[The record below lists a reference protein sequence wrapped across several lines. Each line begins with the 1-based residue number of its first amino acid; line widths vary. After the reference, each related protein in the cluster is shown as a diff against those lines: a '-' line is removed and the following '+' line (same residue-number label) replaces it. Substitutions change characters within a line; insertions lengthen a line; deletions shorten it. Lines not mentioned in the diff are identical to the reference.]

1 MQMLLQVLVSGIAM
15 GFIYS
20 LVGYEFTLIW
30 NAASLIN
37 FAHDKFIM
45 ISAYIFAGT
54 FVIGLGTNPIVAVI
68 ITLIIMGVFGALVA
82 VGIFNPLR
90 NMPSDL
96 YAVTGTLLLA
106 RILAELTRLIWGP
119 VPFTIQNFITGVVHI
134 GGIVI
139 PQINIAIIVVSVVFL
154 IFLQLLFK
162 KTKIGKAMRCVSQ
175 DKTASSLMGINVQ
188 RYIIFTIALSTMI
201 CTVIGIL
208 IIPTFMVTTD
218 MGSMIG
224 LKGFAAS
231 VVGGFGI
238 LPGNIVGGMTVGILE
253 NLSILVLPAIYKD
266 VVAFVLLILFL
277 LIRPNGILGKRK
289 D

>member
-1 MQMLLQVLVSGIAM
+1 MQMLLQILVSGIAM

-30 NAASLIN
+30 NAAGLIN

-45 ISAYIFAGT
+45 FGAYIFAGT
-54 FVIGLGTNPIVAVI
+54 FVIGLGLNPIVAALITVI
-68 ITLIIMGVFGALVA
+68 IMAVFGALVA

-90 NMPSDL
+90 NMPSDIF
-96 YAVTGTLLLA
+96 AVTGTLLLA
-106 RILAELTRLIWGP
+106 RILGEVSRLVWGP
-119 VPFTIQNFITGVVHI
+119 TPFTIHNFLTGVVHV
-134 GGIVI
+134 GGVALPESNIVI
-139 PQINIAIIVVSVVFL
+139 IAVSLAFL

-175 DKTASSLMGINVQ
+175 DKIASSLMGINVPM
-188 RYIIFTIALSTMI
+188 YITFTVALSSMI

-208 IIPTFMVTTD
+208 IIPTFMVSSD
-218 MGSMIG
+218 MASMIG

-238 LPGNIVGGMTVGILE
+238 LPGNIVGGMAVGILE
-253 NLSILVLPAIYKD
+253 NLSVVILPAVYKD
-266 VVAFVLLILFL
+266 VVAFALLIIFL
-277 LIRPNGILGKRK
+277 LVRPNGILGKSK